1 MPQRLESHLQMHRQ
15 VHLRGAC
22 KVQGERSA
30 GKKTP
35 LFGTVL
41 CQKLS
46 FYHDRLGTNIGKVQK
61 KVMRLLQSQ
70 DNITYSPKYGLEL
83 HVFAPPASDRRS
95 KRPAMVMI
103 HGGGFKNGNRNDKA
117 GIIGWSKQLAMRG
130 FVCVSIGA
138 ENASFEP
145 VSYQK
150 TIKFTKIGS
159 GQT

>member
-1 MPQRLESHLQMHRQ
+1 
-15 VHLRGAC
+15 
-22 KVQGERSA
+22 
-30 GKKTP
+30 
-35 LFGTVL
+35 
-41 CQKLS
+41 
-46 FYHDRLGTNIGKVQK
+46 
-61 KVMRLLQSQ
+61 MRLLQSQ